1 MAENLT
7 PPLIVNAEEE
17 PSDVLHQL
25 DQLLNKHRSAQDSAA
40 QVPTLTETLDEA
52 PQADIP
58 VLQDEAAV
66 ATTSD
71 DLLRSARKEI
81 MRLELHL
88 CQALRRH
95 LEQAARNCPESFTI
109 DSRAEFQVVIEDL
122 IRQLPAKVHR
132 VMLDALKEVS
142 KT

>member
-1 MAENLT
+1 MAENPT
-7 PPLIVNAEEE
+7 PLLIVNAEEQ

-71 DLLRSARKEI
+71 GWV
-81 MRLELHL
+81 
-88 CQALRRH
+88 
-95 LEQAARNCPESFTI
+95 AAKWNECT
-109 DSRAEFQVVIEDL
+109 
-122 IRQLPAKVHR
+122 K
-132 VMLDALKEVS
+132 
-142 KT
+142 